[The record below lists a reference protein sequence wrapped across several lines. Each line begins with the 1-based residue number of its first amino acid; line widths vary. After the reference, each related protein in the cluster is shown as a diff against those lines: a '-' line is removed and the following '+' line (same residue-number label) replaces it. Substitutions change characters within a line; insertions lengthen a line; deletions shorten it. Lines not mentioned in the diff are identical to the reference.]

1 MLHRGSVGRVHSQEC
16 FFMFKYTFLV
26 FFVAFHQKICLFFIF
41 ISFSDEELNFRNKL
55 LTNQKPEE
63 VVTNFQ
69 RNCMVSI
76 MDMLLKNFKT
86 LLSKK

>member
-1 MLHRGSVGRVHSQEC
+1 MLHRGSVGRVRSEEC
-16 FFMFKYTFLV
+16 FFMFRYTFLV

-41 ISFSDEELNFRNKL
+41 NSFFDEELNFLNKL